1 MTHKPAVPRPK
12 RDEGP
17 LAEDAKM
24 GSKNAASKRRMPAVN
39 VLMSK
44 ALGLASLVDYQDG
57 AVVSKTIIKKQT
69 GTVTVFAFAKGE
81 GLSTHSA
88 PFDALVQILDGEAR
102 ITIAGKAI
110 KVGEGE
116 MVIMP
121 ANKPHA
127 LKAIKPFKMM
137 LVMVKS

>member
-1 MTHKPAVPRPK
+1 M
-12 RDEGP
+12 
-17 LAEDAKM
+17 DANKAKTEPV
-24 GSKNAASKRRMPAVN
+24 S

-44 ALGLASLVDYQDG
+44 AIDMARLVNYQAG
-57 AVVSKTIIKKQT
+57 AVVSKTVIAKKT
-69 GTVTVFAFAKGE
+69 GTVTVFAFDKGQ

-88 PFDALVQILDGEAR
+88 PFDALVQILDGEAN
-102 ITIAGKAI
+102 ITIAGKAL

-127 LKAIKPFKMM
+127 LKAVKPFKMM